1 MAILRPAILL
11 SVIILFAGTGSQVVS
26 GDFHAPA
33 RMSVIVAQPSA
44 TAGAGESADMVE
56 SFLGLMGNLRQG
68 QEFTFINAALPGQA
82 LGPARAGESEFRV
95 FRDDVVASLTTSEG
109 GLRSDVAG
117 AIAESYNLLDSA
129 AAAPGSTVYVIGG
142 ETAGADLSAWAASS
156 EPVADL
162 LRENGWIVVGLSLP
176 SATAEMR
183 GFLRQVSERSGGE
196 SFELSVPAG
205 LARLTEKTL
214 RDQAKGSLGEVG
226 TGELASGDVLTYQFG
241 IAPGTSDATLLF
253 FKESPKGSLRLSDP
267 SGAETSSGD
276 RTTSSVTETPHVV
289 IWRLTDPVPGQW
301 SVEVRG
307 IDGVVS
313 AWDYSSNKYTPVF
326 DSFDAVPLDQ
336 PSILIASVSDGQGKV
351 TLDGVQLTASIVT
364 PNGTTLFHALNDEG
378 RLGDS
383 VAGDG
388 FYSATISPVAV
399 EGTHLVDLEL
409 AWPEFGHTV
418 SAQSSFSARPFPSIE
433 LTTIQTEGFR
443 TGERSR
449 VATLLVNVE
458 GQPYAIATGELT
470 AALAS
475 NEQQAG
481 VVEIVPQRLLDQGRA
496 WMFDVFFTP
505 TAEALDTVVFRLNMD
520 YAGTPYSHTS
530 DFMVLSSMLPSPPV
544 EPVVQAAAP
553 VLPPPAPPVQAEPS
567 SGFPMGLL
575 APLIAMAALLAAAVV
590 YWMTRTKPYGYLYDD
605 RNERVAD
612 FGALKRRPIMSLL
625 FRSAVRGKE
634 LGVPGLEGVWFRFS
648 GKRIG
653 LRSQRAT
660 PTVRVNNQPLVG
672 QTTIHDRTYIGT
684 HGRLFTFLLSPMSLQ
699 LDPSAGDD

>member
-11 SVIILFAGTGSQVVS
+11 SAIILFAGTGSQVVF
-26 GDFHAPA
+26 GDIHAPV
-33 RMSVIVAQPSA
+33 RMSVIVAHPSA
-44 TAGAGESADMVE
+44 TAEAGESSELVE

-68 QEFTFINAALPGQA
+68 QEFTFINAAVPGQV

-95 FRDDVVASLTTSEG
+95 FRDDVVSSLTTAEG
-109 GLRSDVAG
+109 GLRTDLAG
-117 AIAESYNLLDSA
+117 AIAESYNLLDSS

-142 ETAGADLSAWAASS
+142 EAAGANLFAWAASS
-156 EPVADL
+156 GTVADL
-162 LRENGWIVVGLSLP
+162 LRENGWVVIGLSLP

-196 SFELSVPAG
+196 SFELSGPAG

-214 RDQAKGSLGEVG
+214 RDQAKGSLAEVG

-267 SGAETSSGD
+267 SGAEATSGD
-276 RTTSSVTETPHVV
+276 RTTSSVTETPQVL
-289 IWRLTDPVPGQW
+289 IWRLSDPVPGQW

-313 AWDYSSNKYTPVF
+313 AWSYSSNKYTPVF
-326 DSFDAVPLDQ
+326 DSFDTVPLDQ
-336 PSILIASVSDGQGKV
+336 PSVLIASVSDGQGKV
-351 TLDGVQLTASIVT
+351 TLDGVQLTASIIT
-364 PNGTTLFHALNDEG
+364 LNGTTLFHALNDDG
-378 RLGDS
+378 KLGDS

-388 FYSATISPVAV
+388 FYSAAISPVGV
-399 EGTHLVDLEL
+399 EGTYLVDLEL
-409 AWPEFGHTV
+409 AWPEFGHVV
-418 SAQSSFSARPFPSIE
+418 SAQSSFSARPFPTIE
-433 LTTIQTEGFR
+433 LTPIQTEDFR
-443 TGERSR
+443 TGERSK
-449 VATLLVNVE
+449 VATLMVNVE
-458 GQPYAIATGELT
+458 GLPYAIATDELT
-470 AALAS
+470 VALAS
-475 NEQQAG
+475 SDQQAG
-481 VVEIVPQRLLDQGRA
+481 VVEIVPQQLLNQGRA
-496 WMFDVFFTP
+496 WIFDAFFTP
-505 TAEALDTVVFRLNMD
+505 TTQALDTVIFRLNME
-520 YAGTPYSHTS
+520 YAGTRYSHTS
-530 DFMVLSSMLPSPPV
+530 DFMVLSSMLPSPTI
-544 EPVVQAAAP
+544 EPMVQAAPP
-553 VLPPPAPPVQAEPS
+553 VQPPPAPSVQAEPS
-567 SGFPMGLL
+567 SGIPIGLV
-575 APLIAMAALLAAAVV
+575 APLIAVAALLAAAIIF
-590 YWMTRTKPYGYLYDD
+590 WMTRTRPHGYLYDD

-634 LGVPGLEGVWFRFS
+634 LGVPGLEGVWFRFA

>member
-11 SVIILFAGTGSQVVS
+11 SVIILFAGAGSQVVF

-44 TAGAGESADMVE
+44 TTEAGKSSDLVE

-68 QEFTFINAALPGQA
+68 EEFTFINASVPGQA

-95 FRDDVVASLTTSEG
+95 FRDDVVASLTTFEG
-109 GLRSDVAG
+109 RFRSNVAR
-117 AIAESYNLLDSA
+117 AIAESYNLLDRA

-142 ETAGADLSAWAASS
+142 ETTGANLSAWAASS
-156 EPVADL
+156 GPVADL
-162 LRENGWIVVGLSLP
+162 LRENGWAVIGLSLP

-196 SFELSVPAG
+196 AFELSVPDG
-205 LARLTEKTL
+205 LARLAEKTL

-226 TGELASGDVLTYQFG
+226 TGEPGSGDVLTYQFG

-267 SGAETSSGD
+267 FGAQTSSGD
-276 RTTSSVTETPHVV
+276 RTTSSVTETPHLV

-307 IDGVVS
+307 IDGAVS

-326 DSFDAVPLDQ
+326 DSFDTVPLDQ

-351 TLDGVQLTASIVT
+351 TLDGVQLAASIVT
-364 PNGTTLFHALNDEG
+364 PNGTTLLHALNDEG

-388 FYSATISPVAV
+388 FYSATISPVGV
-399 EGTHLVDLEL
+399 EGTYLVDLEL
-409 AWPEFGHTV
+409 AWPEFGHAV
-418 SAQSSFSARPFPSIE
+418 SAQSSFSAQPFPSIE
-433 LTTIQTEGFR
+433 LTPIQTEDFR
-443 TGERSR
+443 MGERTK
-449 VATLLVNVE
+449 VATLLVAVE
-458 GQPYAIATGELT
+458 GMPYAIATDELT

-475 NEQQAG
+475 NDPQAG
-481 VVEIVPQRLLDQGRA
+481 VVEIVPQRLLNQGRA
-496 WMFDVFFTP
+496 WIFDVFFTP
-505 TAEALDTVVFRLNMD
+505 AAEALDTVIFRLNME
-520 YAGTPYSHTS
+520 YAGTRYSHTS
-530 DFMVLSSMLPSPPV
+530 DFMVLSSVLPVPPI
-544 EPVVQAAAP
+544 EPVVQAAPP
-553 VLPPPAPPVQAEPS
+553 VLPPPAPSVQAEPS
-567 SGFPMGLL
+567 GIPIGLV
-575 APLIAMAALLAAAVV
+575 APLIAVAALLAAAVI
-590 YWMTRTKPYGYLYDD
+590 YWMTRTRPYGYLYDD

-625 FRSAVRGKE
+625 FRNAVRGKE
-634 LGVPGLEGVWFRFS
+634 LGVPGLEGVWFRFA